1 MTTVLLLASTA
12 IHLYAAAVIR
22 RQARRLRI
30 ARALI
35 GMQQRR
41 IVSLERFGNHGR
53 TRGRHQ

>member
-1 MTTVLLLASTA
+1 MTTVLLLASSA
-12 IHLYAAAVIR
+12 VHLYAAVVIR

-41 IVSLERFGNHGR
+41 IVSLEQFGNHGR
-53 TRGRHQ
+53 NRGRHQ